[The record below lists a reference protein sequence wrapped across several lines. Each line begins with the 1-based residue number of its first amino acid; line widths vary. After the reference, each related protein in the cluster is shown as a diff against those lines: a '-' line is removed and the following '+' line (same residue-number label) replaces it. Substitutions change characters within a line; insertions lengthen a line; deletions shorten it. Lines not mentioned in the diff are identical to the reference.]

1 MSSGHAVPVTRY
13 RVDLALLAVAAVWG
27 SSYLAIKESA
37 VPSGVFGFLAVRFTL
52 AAVVLAVL
60 MGRRL
65 RRITR
70 AELASGSLFGVILAV
85 ICIAETYGVTQ
96 TSASNAGLIMAL
108 TVVVT
113 PLLARGGT
121 PALFYVPAA
130 MVVLGCALLT
140 QSGGFTAPGAGDAL
154 IALAAVVRALHIT
167 VMARRPGIVDPA
179 AVTLIQLCTVSV
191 LTAVPAVLLGQS
203 GAVLDMSLCQWAL
216 TGYLA
221 IACTVFA
228 FGLQVWAVRRSSP
241 ARVALMLGTEPVWAV
256 LIAVC
261 LAGES
266 LTPVGLLGAA
276 MVLAGTQWGRAVQSR
291 PAAPAPAPLPAGP
304 GMRSP
309 MLSRGGR
316 WRSCR

>member
-1 MSSGHAVPVTRY
+1 MTRY

-65 RRITR
+65 RRIPR

-203 GAVLDMSLCQWAL
+203 GAVLDMSLRQWAL

-266 LTPVGLLGAA
+266 LTPFGLLGAA

>member
-1 MSSGHAVPVTRY
+1 MTRF

-37 VPSGVFGFLAVRFTL
+37 VPTGVFGFLAVRFTL
-52 AAVVLAVL
+52 AAVLLAVL
-60 MGRRL
+60 MARRL

-70 AELASGSLFGVILAV
+70 AELVSGSLFGVILAV
-85 ICIAETYGVTQ
+85 ICITETYGVTR

-108 TVVVT
+108 TVVIT

-130 MVVLGCALLT
+130 MVVLGCVLLT
-140 QSGGFTAPGAGDAL
+140 QSGGFAPPGAGDAL

-179 AVTLIQLCTVSV
+179 AVTLVQLCTVSV
-191 LTAVPAVLLGQS
+191 LTAVPAAMLGQS
-203 GAVLDMSLCQWAL
+203 DAVLDMSLRQWAL

-228 FGLQVWAVRRSSP
+228 FGLQVWAVRRSTP

-256 LIAVC
+256 LIAVG

-266 LTPVGLLGAA
+266 LTMIGLLGAA
-276 MVLAGTQWGRAVQSR
+276 MVLAGTQWGRAVETK
-291 PAAPAPAPLPAGP
+291 PGACAPLPAGI
-304 GMRSP
+304 GARSP
-309 MLSRGGR
+309 TISRGGR

>member
-1 MSSGHAVPVTRY
+1 MTRY

-37 VPSGVFGFLAVRFTL
+37 VPTGVFGFLAVRFTL
-52 AAVVLAVL
+52 AAAVLAVL
-60 MGRRL
+60 MARRL

-70 AELASGSLFGVILAV
+70 AELVSGSLFGVILTV
-85 ICIAETYGVTQ
+85 ICITETYGVTQ

-121 PALFYVPAA
+121 PAPFYVPAA

-140 QSGGFTAPGAGDAL
+140 QSGGFTKPGAGDAL

-167 VMARRPGIVDPA
+167 VMARRRGIVDPA

-203 GAVLDMSLCQWAL
+203 GAVLDMSLRQWAL

-256 LIAVC
+256 LLAVC

-276 MVLAGTQWGRAVQSR
+276 MVLVGTQWGRAVQSR

>member
-1 MSSGHAVPVTRY
+1 MPVSRY

-37 VPSGVFGFLAVRFTL
+37 APTGVFGFLAARFTL
-52 AAVVLAVL
+52 ATVVLAVL

-70 AELASGSLFGVILAV
+70 AELTSGSFFGVILTV
-85 ICIAETYGVTQ
+85 ICITETYGVTQ

-130 MVVLGCALLT
+130 MVVLGCVLLT
-140 QSGGFTAPGAGDAL
+140 QSGGFAAPGSGDAL

-167 VMARRPGIVDPA
+167 VMARRPGIVDPV
-179 AVTLIQLCTVSV
+179 AVTLVQLCTVSV
-191 LTAVPAVLLGQS
+191 LTAVPAAVLGQTD
-203 GAVLDMSLCQWAL
+203 AVVDMSLRQWAL

-228 FGLQVWAVRRSSP
+228 FGLQIWAVRRSTP
-241 ARVALMLGTEPVWAV
+241 ARVALLLGTEPVWAV
-256 LIAVC
+256 LIAIS

-266 LTPVGLLGAA
+266 LAVIGLIGAA
-276 MVLAGTQWGRAVQSR
+276 MVLTGTQWGRAVEAR
-291 PAAPAPAPLPAGP
+291 TAERAPAPSRADAGA
-304 GMRSP
+304 RRRV
-309 MLSRGGR
+309 LSRGGR

>member
-1 MSSGHAVPVTRY
+1 MTRY

-37 VPSGVFGFLAVRFTL
+37 APAGVFGFLAVRFTL
-52 AAVVLAVL
+52 AALVLAVL
-60 MGRRL
+60 MARRL

-70 AELASGSLFGVILAV
+70 TELVSGSLFGVILAV
-85 ICIAETYGVTQ
+85 ICITETYGVTQ

-121 PALFYVPAA
+121 PALFYLPAA
-130 MVVLGCALLT
+130 VVVLGCALLT
-140 QSGGFTAPGAGDAL
+140 QSGGFAAPGAGDAL

-191 LTAVPAVLLGQS
+191 LTAAPAVLLGQS
-203 GAVLDMSLCQWAL
+203 GAVLDMSLRQWAL
-216 TGYLA
+216 TAYLA

-228 FGLQVWAVRRSSP
+228 FGLQVWAVRRSTP

-256 LIAVC
+256 MIAVGI
-261 LAGES
+261 AEES
-266 LTPVGLLGAA
+266 LTPIGLLGAA
-276 MVLAGTQWGRAVQSR
+276 MVLVGTQWGRAVETR
-291 PAAPAPAPLPAGP
+291 PAGRAPAPPPASVGARAPT
-304 GMRSP
+304 
-309 MLSRGGR
+309 LSRGGR

>member
-1 MSSGHAVPVTRY
+1 M
-13 RVDLALLAVAAVWG
+13 LAVAAVWG

>member
-1 MSSGHAVPVTRY
+1 MTRY

-291 PAAPAPAPLPAGP
+291 PAAPAPLPAGP

>member
-1 MSSGHAVPVTRY
+1 MTRY